1 MNPATKLQYEFAIP
15 AREEYVPRAALITP
29 NTMILELI
37 IICDRVAFFPMI
49 FTKHNAGIITA

>member
-29 NTMILELI
+29 NTTILELI
-37 IICDRVAFFPMI
+37 IICS
-49 FTKHNAGIITA
+49 K